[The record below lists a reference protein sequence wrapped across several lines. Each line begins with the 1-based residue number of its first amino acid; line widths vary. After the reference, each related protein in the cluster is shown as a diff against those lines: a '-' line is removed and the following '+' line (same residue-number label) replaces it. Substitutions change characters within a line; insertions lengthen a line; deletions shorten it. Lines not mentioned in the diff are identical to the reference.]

1 MFLKLMYI
9 TNRRDVAQIAEKAG
23 VDRIFVDMEYIGKTL
38 RQGGMDSVQ
47 NHHTIEDVRNIRK
60 VLTKSELLV
69 RVNPIHEKTDEYFG
83 SEEEIEAVIEAG
95 ADVVMLPYFKTI
107 EEVRKFVT
115 YVGGRAKVLLL
126 LETPEAAEIADQ
138 IIAVPG
144 VEEIHIG
151 INDLSLGYGKTFM
164 FELLTDGTVEKL
176 CLKFKMAGIPYG
188 FGGMAAIGTGRLPAE
203 AILKEHYRLGSSMVI
218 LSRSFCSVNDSTDIN
233 YIMEK
238 FETGVRSIR
247 AFEKEIAVHSQY
259 FADNEKNVAER
270 IEEIVESISAK
281 HTTAG
286 CKFNTK

>member
-126 LETPEAAEIADQ
+126 LETRQLLLPLVMLLLLMFIHSQ
-138 IIAVPG
+138 VSSR
-144 VEEIHIG
+144 VELVIMRCGCLLNRFLLLWLRALLITT
-151 INDLSLGYGKTFM
+151 SLRKN
-164 FELLTDGTVEKL
+164 LLTREQSEVSRLMNPTTLLLPHLLVQLLFLEL
-176 CLKFKMAGIPYG
+176 TSVLTMVFAGL
-188 FGGMAAIGTGRLPAE
+188 MT
-203 AILKEHYRLGSSMVI
+203 
-218 LSRSFCSVNDSTDIN
+218 
-233 YIMEK
+233 
-238 FETGVRSIR
+238 
-247 AFEKEIAVHSQY
+247 
-259 FADNEKNVAER
+259 
-270 IEEIVESISAK
+270 
-281 HTTAG
+281 
-286 CKFNTK
+286 